1 MQASVFECYF
11 DDSDYEPK
19 DISEMSLKQLV
30 IYKKQ
35 LLELNSDSK
44 LTEKQTELLNGKFSK
59 AIWLEYP
66 STLTNASDED
76 AAQDLKMRK
85 MEQKKFKEECI
96 KINKLKFQESTEMLQ
111 KIELLEVELRAN
123 SEAKYKADQKIY
135 ANEKCTCECGMET
148 IRKNKST
155 HKKSKS
161 HLIYEAKLASV
172 AAEEIKKKQVIEQRK
187 QMAARKNN
195 GYDLDENRKIIF
207 PIDAEGNRYYLKD
220 AEGKNMYPI
229 DKQDGLPIYMK
240 DANGFTITPKETQFP
255 LF

>member
-19 DISEMSLKQLV
+19 DISEMNLIQLV
-30 IYKKQ
+30 IYKRQ
-35 LLELNSDSK
+35 LNNLNSNSK
-44 LTEKQTELLNGKFSK
+44 LTDKQNEIYNGKFSE
-59 AIWLEYP
+59 AIWSEYP
-66 STLTNASDED
+66 STLTNASEED
-76 AAQDLKMRK
+76 AAKDLKMRTL
-85 MEQKKFKEECI
+85 ECKKFKQECI
-96 KINKLKFQESTEMLQ
+96 KINKIKYEESTEMLQ

-123 SEAKYKADQKIY
+123 SAAKYKAEHKEY
-135 ANEKCTCECGMET
+135 LNEKCTCECGMET
-148 IRKNKST
+148 IRKNKSA
-155 HKKSKS
+155 HKKSKV
-161 HLIYEAKLASV
+161 HLNYEAKLASV

-195 GYDLDENRKIIF
+195 GYDLDENRKIVW